1 MKHAFA
7 TLVIAL
13 GLSVSAVPT
22 VRAAEVEKEP
32 LNLQEI
38 TELVVEQQADEAQIE
53 NVEAGMKAGAGLL
66 LIGIVA
72 LAIAVAA

>member
-7 TLVIAL
+7 TLVIAF

-22 VRAAEVEKEP
+22 ALAAEVEKEP

-53 NVEAGMKAGAGLL
+53 NVEAGMKAGAGLI